1 MTVSM
6 MFPRVQLLNVF
17 TCNRVNQDFINLM
30 DLTFQSLTIPVNIRV
45 TDANDNAPVFHNGPY
60 HVSVSEVKT
69 F

>member
-1 MTVSM
+1 
-6 MFPRVQLLNVF
+6 
-17 TCNRVNQDFINLM
+17 M